1 MAVRAIVR
9 QGSLHCHTLPLVILL
24 SLGCKLL
31 ISSPKWDHQFP
42 KAREG
47 LANTRSV
54 CISSLPVSAPSTL
67 LAPGRH
73 AGLRVQT
80 ALGLGFEAVSS

>member
-1 MAVRAIVR
+1 MAVCAMVR
-9 QGSLHCHTLPLVILL
+9 QGSLNCHMLPLVILL
-24 SLGCKLL
+24 GLGCKLL

-47 LANTRSV
+47 LAITRSV
-54 CISSLPVSAPSTL
+54 CNSSLPVSALSTL